1 MIHKSK
7 IASGLATYVER
18 ELAAQFAGSLKG
30 WGVAMVGGV
39 IKARADRVLDLL
51 MQIPAVRIM
60 GIAEGEMID
69 DELLFA
75 TLAEAAR
82 QSSATVELP
91 VLGPVTFTGKDVDA
105 LHRYVIGG

>member
-7 IASGLATYVER
+7 VAAGLAMYIDR

-30 WGVAMVGGV
+30 WGVAMAGGIV
-39 IKARADRVLDLL
+39 AARADRVLDLL
-51 MQIPAVRIM
+51 VQLPAARVL
-60 GIAEGEMID
+60 GITEGEMID

-75 TLAEAAR
+75 TLAAAA
-82 QSSATVELP
+82 QKSSATVELP
-91 VLGPVTFTGKDVDA
+91 VLGPVTFTAKDVDA